1 MYIKNLKI
9 KDFRNYEV
17 LDLEFDKKVNI
28 IIGSNAQGKTNL
40 LESIY
45 ISSLGRSFRTSRDTD
60 MIRFGTDQS
69 VIDLVYNKD
78 LGDMDINIILNKD
91 HKKIIKIDGSKIKK
105 TSQLLSNVFIVIF
118 SPDDLKIVK
127 DEPEKR
133 RKFIDKE
140 LCQIK
145 PSYYNNLTNY
155 KKVLLERNTYL
166 KEMTVDPDMLD
177 IWDQQLADYGSKI
190 MIQRKAFIDEISGVS
205 SEIHKGITNNKEIL
219 TLKYDPNI
227 EYNDNQTIQKSIFYG
242 KLKDSFENDLKM
254 RTTTR
259 GPHKDDIDFFIKNDD
274 NKINVRN
281 FGSQGQQRT
290 AALSLKL
297 AEIDII
303 KKETGEYPILLLDDV
318 LSELDLERQEYL
330 IKTLS
335 FNQLFITTAEMQKK
349 LMEEFP
355 DAAIFRVV
363 RGKVEKEL

>member
-17 LDLEFDKKVNI
+17 LDLEFNEKVNI

-40 LESIY
+40 MESIY
-45 ISSLGRSFRTSRDTD
+45 ISSFGRSFRTSRDTD
-60 MIRFGTDQS
+60 MIRFGQDMS
-69 VIDLVYNKD
+69 KVKMSFNKD
-78 LGDMDINIILNKD
+78 RGDVDIEILLSKD
-91 HKKIIKIDGSKIKK
+91 HKKSIKVDGVRIKK
-105 TSQLLSNVFIVIF
+105 TSQLLDNVYIVIF
-118 SPDDLKIVK
+118 SPDDLKIIK

-145 PSYYNNLTNY
+145 PSYYSNLSDY

-166 KEMTVDPDMLD
+166 KEVNVDPDMMD
-177 IWDQQLADYGSKI
+177 IWDMQLAKYGAAI
-190 MIQRKAFIDEISGVS
+190 MNHRKAFIDKISDIS
-205 SEIHKGITNNKEIL
+205 REIHEGITNNKEIL
-219 TLKYDPNI
+219 SIKYDPNI
-227 EYNDNQTIQKSIFYG
+227 KYSDDLKEQEEIFYDI
-242 KLKDSFENDLKM
+242 LKKSFENDLRM
-254 RTTTR
+254 RTTTK
-259 GPHKDDIDFFIKNDD
+259 GPHKDDLEFFIKTGD
-274 NKINVRN
+274 NEINARN

-335 FNQLFITTAEMQKK
+335 FNQLFITAAEMQPK
-349 LMEEFP
+349 LIEQFSG
-355 DAAIFRVV
+355 ATLYKVSS
-363 RGKVEKEL
+363 GKVEKQL

>member
-1 MYIKNLKI
+1 MYIKTLKI

-45 ISSLGRSFRTSRDTD
+45 ISSLGRSFRTSKDTD
-60 MIRFGTDQS
+60 MIRFGAERS
-69 VIDLVYNKD
+69 IIDLVYNKD
-78 LGDMDINIILNKD
+78 LGDMDINIIINKD
-91 HKKIIKIDGSKIKK
+91 HKKTVKIDGVKIKK
-105 TSQLLSNVFIVIF
+105 TSQLLDNVYIVIF

-140 LCQIK
+140 LCQIR
-145 PSYYNNLTNY
+145 PSYYNNLYNY

-166 KEMTVDPDMLD
+166 KEMYIDPYMMD

-190 MIQRKAFIDEISGVS
+190 MIQRNSFINEISDTS
-205 SEIHKGITNNKEIL
+205 REIHKGITNNKEIL
-219 TLKYDPNI
+219 SLKYDPNI
-227 EYNDNQTIQKSIFYG
+227 EYNNNQTIQKSIFY
-242 KLKDSFENDLKM
+242 KVLKDSFDNDMRM
-254 RTTTR
+254 RTTTK
-259 GPHKDDIDFFIKNDD
+259 GPHKDDIDFFIKTDD

-335 FNQLFITTAEMQKK
+335 FNQLFITTAEMQEK

-355 DAAIFRVV
+355 DASIFRVV
-363 RGKVEKEL
+363 KGKVEKEL

>member
-1 MYIKNLKI
+1 MYIKNIKI

-17 LDLEFDKKVNI
+17 LDLEFNEKVNI
-28 IIGSNAQGKTNL
+28 IMGSNAQGKTNL
-40 LESIY
+40 MEAIY
-45 ISSLGRSFRTSRDTD
+45 ISSFGRSFRTSKDTD
-60 MIRFGTDQS
+60 MVRFNTDQAN
-69 VIDLVYNKD
+69 VKMEFHKD
-78 LGDMDINIILNKD
+78 LGDLDIEILISKD
-91 HKKIIKIDGSKIKK
+91 HKKIIKVDGIKIKK
-105 TSQLLSNVFIVIF
+105 TSQLLDNVYIVIF

-145 PSYYNNLTNY
+145 PSYYSDLSNY

-166 KEMTVDPDMLD
+166 KEINVDPDLID
-177 IWDQQLADYGSKI
+177 IWDRQLAKYGASI
-190 MIQRKAFIDEISGVS
+190 MIKRNEFINKISLIS
-205 SEIHKGITNNKEIL
+205 CDIQKGITNNKESL
-219 TLKYDPNI
+219 TIKYDPNI
-227 EYNDNQTIQKSIFYG
+227 SFNYDIKEQERIFYDI
-242 KLKDSFENDLKM
+242 LKRSFENDLRM

-259 GPHKDDIDFFIKNDD
+259 GPHKDDLDFFIKNED
-274 NKINVRN
+274 NTINVRN

-303 KKETGEYPILLLDDV
+303 KKETGEDPILLLDDV

-335 FNQLFITTAEMQKK
+335 YNQLFITTAEMQQKI
-349 LMEEFP
+349 LVEFP
-355 DAAIFRVV
+355 DSTRFKVQK
-363 RGKVEKEL
+363 GKVEKML

>member
-1 MYIKNLKI
+1 MYIKSLKI

-60 MIRFGTDQS
+60 MIRFGAERS
-69 VIDLVYNKD
+69 IINMVYNKD
-78 LGDMDINIILNKD
+78 MGDMEINIIINKD
-91 HKKIIKIDGSKIKK
+91 HKKTVKIDGVKIKK
-105 TSQLLSNVFIVIF
+105 TSQLLDNVYIVIF

-145 PSYYNNLTNY
+145 PSYYDNLSNY

-166 KEMTVDPDMLD
+166 KEINVDPVMLD
-177 IWDQQLADYGSKI
+177 IWDEQLADYGSKI
-190 MIQRKAFIDEISGVS
+190 MIQRKAFIDEIS
-205 SEIHKGITNNKEIL
+205 EISRNIHTGITNNKEIL
-219 TLKYDPNI
+219 SLKYDPNI
-227 EYNDNQTIQKSIFYG
+227 EYNDELKVQKDIFYK
-242 KLKDSFENDLKM
+242 KLKDSFDNDMRM
-254 RTTTR
+254 RTTTK
-259 GPHKDDIDFFIKNDD
+259 GPHKDDLDFFIETEDT
-274 NKINVRN
+274 KINVRN

-349 LMEEFP
+349 LTDEFP

-363 RGKVEKEL
+363 KGKVEK

>member
-1 MYIKNLKI
+1 MYIKNIKI

-17 LDLEFDKKVNI
+17 LDLEFNEKVNI
-28 IIGSNAQGKTNL
+28 IMGSNAQGKTNL
-40 LESIY
+40 MEAIY
-45 ISSLGRSFRTSRDTD
+45 ISSFGRSFRTSKDTD
-60 MIRFGTDQS
+60 MVRFNTDQAK
-69 VIDLVYNKD
+69 VKMEFHKD
-78 LGDMDINIILNKD
+78 LGDLDIEILISKNHKKIIINKD
-91 HKKIIKIDGSKIKK
+91 HKKTVKIDGVKIKK
-105 TSQLLSNVFIVIF
+105 TSQLLDNVYIVIF

-145 PSYYNNLTNY
+145 PSYYSDLFNY

-166 KEMTVDPDMLD
+166 KEINVDPDLID
-177 IWDQQLADYGSKI
+177 IWDRQLAKYGASI
-190 MIQRKAFIDEISGVS
+190 MIKRNEFINKISLIS
-205 SEIHKGITNNKEIL
+205 CDIHGGITNDIL
-219 TLKYDPNI
+219 KR
-227 EYNDNQTIQKSIFYG
+227 
-242 KLKDSFENDLKM
+242 SFENDLRM

-259 GPHKDDIDFFIKNDD
+259 GPHKDDLDFFIKNED
-274 NKINVRN
+274 NTINVRN

-303 KKETGEYPILLLDDV
+303 KKETGEDPILLLDDV

-335 FNQLFITTAEMQKK
+335 YNQLFITTAEMQQKI
-349 LMEEFP
+349 LVEFP
-355 DAAIFRVV
+355 DSTRFKVQK
-363 RGKVEKEL
+363 GKVEKML

>member
-1 MYIKNLKI
+1 MYIKRLKI

-40 LESIY
+40 LESVY
-45 ISSLGRSFRTSRDTD
+45 ISSLGRSFRTSKDTD
-60 MIRFGTDQS
+60 MIRFGSDRS
-69 VIDLVYNKD
+69 IIDMVYNKD
-78 LGDMDINIILNKD
+78 LGDMDINIIIYKD
-91 HKKIIKIDGSKIKK
+91 HKKTVKIDGVKIKK
-105 TSQLLSNVFIVIF
+105 TSQLLDNVYIVIF

-145 PSYYNNLTNY
+145 PSYYDNLSNY

-166 KEMTVDPDMLD
+166 KEMTVDPEMLD
-177 IWDQQLADYGSKI
+177 IWDMQLADYGSRI
-190 MIQRKAFIDEISGVS
+190 MIQRNAFIDEIS
-205 SEIHKGITNNKEIL
+205 EISKRIHLGITNDKEIL
-219 TLKYDPNI
+219 SLKYDPNI
-227 EYNDNQTIQKSIFYG
+227 EFSDDLKKQKDIFYK
-242 KLKDSFENDLKM
+242 KLKDSFDNDMKM

-259 GPHKDDIDFFIKNDD
+259 GPHKDDLDFFIETDD
-274 NKINVRN
+274 NKINARN

-303 KKETGEYPILLLDDV
+303 KKETGEDPILLLDDV

-335 FNQLFITTAEMQKK
+335 FNQLFITTAEMQEK

-355 DAAIFRVV
+355 DASIFRVV
-363 RGKVEKEL
+363 KGKVKKEL

>member
-1 MYIKNLKI
+1 MYIKTLKI

-45 ISSLGRSFRTSRDTD
+45 ISSLGRSFRTSKDTD
-60 MIRFGTDQS
+60 MIRFGAERS
-69 VIDLVYNKD
+69 IIDLVYNKD
-78 LGDMDINIILNKD
+78 LGDMDINIIINKD
-91 HKKIIKIDGSKIKK
+91 HKKTVKIDGVKIKK
-105 TSQLLSNVFIVIF
+105 TSQLLDNVYIVIF

-140 LCQIK
+140 LCQIR
-145 PSYYNNLTNY
+145 PSYYNNLYNY

-166 KEMTVDPDMLD
+166 KEMYIDPDMMD

-190 MIQRKAFIDEISGVS
+190 MIQRNSFINEISDTS
-205 SEIHKGITNNKEIL
+205 REIHKGITNNKEIL
-219 TLKYDPNI
+219 SL
-227 EYNDNQTIQKSIFYG
+227 
-242 KLKDSFENDLKM
+242 
-254 RTTTR
+254 
-259 GPHKDDIDFFIKNDD
+259 DDIDFFIETDD

-335 FNQLFITTAEMQKK
+335 FNQLFITTAEMQEK

-355 DAAIFRVV
+355 DASIFRVV
-363 RGKVEKEL
+363 KGKVKKEL

>member
-1 MYIKNLKI
+1 MYIKSLKI

-60 MIRFGTDQS
+60 MIRFGAERS
-69 VIDLVYNKD
+69 IINMVYNKD
-78 LGDMDINIILNKD
+78 MGDMEINIIINKD
-91 HKKIIKIDGSKIKK
+91 HKKTVKIDGVKIKK
-105 TSQLLSNVFIVIF
+105 TSQLLDNVYIVIF

-145 PSYYNNLTNY
+145 PSYYDNLSNY

-166 KEMTVDPDMLD
+166 KEINVDPVMLD
-177 IWDQQLADYGSKI
+177 IWDEQLADYGSKI
-190 MIQRKAFIDEISGVS
+190 MIQRKAFIDEIS
-205 SEIHKGITNNKEIL
+205 EISKSIHTGITNNKEIL
-219 TLKYDPNI
+219 SLKYDPNI
-227 EYNDNQTIQKSIFYG
+227 EYNDDLKTQRDIFYK
-242 KLKDSFENDLKM
+242 KLKDSFDNDMRM
-254 RTTTR
+254 RTTTK
-259 GPHKDDIDFFIKNDD
+259 GPHKDDLDFFIETDD

-349 LMEEFP
+349 LTDEFP

-363 RGKVEKEL
+363 KGKVEK

>member
-1 MYIKNLKI
+1 MYIKELKI

-28 IIGSNAQGKTNL
+28 ILGSNAQGKTNL
-40 LESIY
+40 MESIY
-45 ISSLGRSFRTSRDTD
+45 ISSFGRSFRTSRDTD
-60 MIRFGTDQS
+60 MIRFGKDQAR
-69 VIDLVYNKD
+69 INMIFNKD
-78 LGDMDINIILNKD
+78 IGDVEIDILLNKD
-91 HKKIIKIDGSKIKK
+91 HKKSVKVDGNRIKK
-105 TSQLLSNVFIVIF
+105 TSQLLDNVYIVIF

-145 PSYYNNLTNY
+145 TSYYSNLSNY

-166 KEMTVDPDMLD
+166 KEINVDPSMLD
-177 IWDQQLADYGSKI
+177 IWDMQLAEYGAKI
-190 MIQRKAFIDEISGVS
+190 MIQRKAFIDQISDTS
-205 SEIHKGITNNKEIL
+205 CEIHKGITNNKEIL
-219 TLKYDPNI
+219 SIKYDPNI
-227 EYNDNQTIQKSIFYG
+227 EYNDDLEIQKKIFYE
-242 KLKDSFENDLKM
+242 KLKSSFDNDLRM
-254 RTTTR
+254 RTTTK
-259 GPHKDDIDFFIKNDD
+259 GPHKDDIEFFIKTDD
-274 NKINVRN
+274 NIINVRN

-318 LSELDLERQEYL
+318 MSELDLERQEYL

-335 FNQLFITTAEMQKK
+335 FSQLFITTAEMQDK
-349 LMEEFP
+349 LIEEFP
-355 DAAIFRVV
+355 DAAIFRVEK
-363 RGKVEKEL
+363 GNVEKTL